1 MRYCLLFTIVIGL
14 FSCTKTGTPD
24 RAVDIPPVL
33 DTTVFKIL
41 YTGQFIAGP
50 YGNAMGSV
58 KILDSNGVLSLRI
71 EGFSVNSGP
80 DLKIYLSKEQQPLN
94 FLRLGSL
101 KGLSGNQHYSIMN
114 RPDFMEYRYVLVHC
128 EKYNH
133 LFGSALLLKR

>member
-1 MRYCLLFTIVIGL
+1 MKLFILSAIVLGL
-14 FSCTKTGTPD
+14 VSCTKTNTPD
-24 RAVDIPPVL
+24 TAAEMLPEL
-33 DTTVFKIL
+33 DTTISKVL
-41 YTGQFIAGP
+41 YLGQFMAGP
-50 YGNAMGSV
+50 YGNAMGTA
-58 KILDSNGVLSLRI
+58 KIVESNGSLSLRI

-101 KGLSGNQHYSIMN
+101 KGLSGDQQYAILN
-114 RPDFMEYRYVLVHC
+114 RPDFMEFRYALVHC

>member
-1 MRYCLLFTIVIGL
+1 MKFSLLFAIVLGM
-14 FSCTKTGTPD
+14 FSCTKTNTPD
-24 RAVDIPPVL
+24 RATEILPEL
-33 DTTVFKIL
+33 DTTISKIL
-41 YTGQFIAGP
+41 YSGQFMAGP
-50 YGNAMGSV
+50 YGNAMGTA
-58 KILDSNGVLSLRI
+58 KIVDSNGSLSLRI

-101 KGLSGNQHYSIMN
+101 KGLSGDQQYAILNK
-114 RPDFMEYRYVLVHC
+114 PDFMEFRYALVHC

>member
-1 MRYCLLFTIVIGL
+1 MKYCLLFAIVIGL
-14 FSCTKTGTPD
+14 FSCTKTGTPEK
-24 RAVDIPPVL
+24 AVEVPPVL
-33 DTTVFKIL
+33 DTTVSKIL

-58 KILDSNGVLSLRI
+58 KILDSIGVLSLRI
-71 EGFSVNSGP
+71 DGFSVNSGP

-101 KGLSGNQHYSIMN
+101 KGLSGDQQYSIIN
-114 RPDFMEYRYVLVHC
+114 RPDFMEYRYVLIHC

>member
-1 MRYCLLFTIVIGL
+1 MKFYVLIAMGLGL
-14 FSCTKTGTPD
+14 FSCTKSTTPEK
-24 RAVDIPPVL
+24 APEILPSL
-33 DTTVFKIL
+33 DTTVSKIL
-41 YTGQFIAGP
+41 YSGQFMAGP
-50 YGNAMGSV
+50 FGNAMGTAIIV
-58 KILDSNGVLSLRI
+58 DSNGVLSLRM

-101 KGLSGNQHYSIMN
+101 KGLSGDQQYPIQN
-114 RPDFMEYRYVLVHC
+114 RPDFMEYRYALVHC

>member
-1 MRYCLLFTIVIGL
+1 MKFSLLFALVLGMY
-14 FSCTKTGTPD
+14 SCTKTNTPD
-24 RAVDIPPVL
+24 RATEILPEL
-33 DTTVFKIL
+33 DTTISKIL
-41 YTGQFIAGP
+41 YSGQFMAGP
-50 YGNAMGSV
+50 YGNAMGTA
-58 KILDSNGVLSLRI
+58 KIVDSNGSLSLRI

-101 KGLSGNQHYSIMN
+101 KGLSGDQQYAILN
-114 RPDFMEYRYVLVHC
+114 RPDFMEFRYALVHC